1 MTTESPLFEAFALA
15 EGITLRN
22 RVVMAPMTTWAS
34 NDDLTI
40 SDEEEAYYRARV
52 GGVGL
57 VITGCSHVTP
67 NGIGFTC
74 EFSADDDRFTA
85 SLHRLATAAKSG
97 GATAILQIFH
107 AGSRALP
114 ELTPG
119 GEIVSS
125 SAMCGEPSP
134 FAPCDVPAR
143 ALTEDE
149 ILAIVADFGAA
160 TRRAIEAGFDGIE
173 LHGAH
178 AFLIQNFYSP
188 HYNQR
193 TDRWGGDLMGRLRFP
208 LAVIAEI
215 RRVIAAHADRPFVLG
230 YRLSP
235 EEAVQGGLRM
245 TDTYQLLDAII
256 PAGVDYLHASLGSV
270 MDSRPMA
277 GGEKSIAELIVEHVA
292 GRVPVIAAG
301 QVRMPDQAAAAL
313 KRGLPL
319 VAVGQ
324 GLVMNPD
331 WVERARAGEAD
342 RIATSLNEGSVQ
354 ALAIPTKLWAIID
367 ATTGWFSIIPKPA
380 PAMAAAS

>member
-1 MTTESPLFEAFALA
+1 
-15 EGITLRN
+15 
-22 RVVMAPMTTWAS
+22 
-34 NDDLTI
+34 
-40 SDEEEAYYRARV
+40 
-52 GGVGL
+52 
-57 VITGCSHVTP
+57 
-67 NGIGFTC
+67 
-74 EFSADDDRFTA
+74 
-85 SLHRLATAAKSG
+85 
-97 GATAILQIFH
+97 
-107 AGSRALP
+107 
-114 ELTPG
+114 
-119 GEIVSS
+119 
-125 SAMCGEPSP
+125 
-134 FAPCDVPAR
+134 
-143 ALTEDE
+143 
-149 ILAIVADFGAA
+149 
-160 TRRAIEAGFDGIE
+160 
-173 LHGAH
+173 
-178 AFLIQNFYSP
+178 
-188 HYNQR
+188 
-193 TDRWGGDLMGRLRFP
+193 
-208 LAVIAEI
+208 
-215 RRVIAAHADRPFVLG
+215 
-230 YRLSP
+230 
-235 EEAVQGGLRM
+235 M